1 MPYKKIKSYESLN
14 IKPTKKFLD
23 KINFCSSFK
32 IKIVGNK
39 EYEEVEKLFSLLK
52 MKDTGNLNDLYNFQD
67 TIIFMSNFQDKSV
80 ADEQK
85 IQN

>member
-1 MPYKKIKSYESLN
+1 MPFKKIKSYESLN

-23 KINFCSSFK
+23 KINFFSSFK

-52 MKDTGNLNDLYNFQD
+52 MRDTGNLNDLYNFQD